1 MQTYEGIWRKR
12 QFVPSWV
19 IQCLVSAFFVVAA
32 CLVLWAASLQPGKYG
47 LVGDDYEIWDDD
59 STRNW
64 LIGEGV
70 FILLLGLFTI
80 AANFVEAA
88 LFHRRRLSPATVLGL
103 AVVRVAG
110 WLVYLVVSAVAT
122 ARVAAA
128 ALDVILGLLMV
139 LTALVQLFYGAKFT
153 HRQRKGLLYHQGG
166 GATHKAGDAEYGMN
180 NYQHNTTT
188 TNTTG
193 Y

>member
-19 IQCLVSAFFVVAA
+19 IQCLISAFFVVAA
-32 CLVLWAASLQPGKYG
+32 CLVLWAASLQPSKYD
-47 LVGDDYEIWDDD
+47 LVGDDYKIWDDD
-59 STRNW
+59 STRDW

-70 FILLLGLFTI
+70 YILILSLFTI
-80 AANFVEAA
+80 AANFVEAV
-88 LFHRRRLSPATVLGL
+88 LFHHRRLSPATVLAL

-128 ALDVILGLLMV
+128 ALNLILGLLMV
-139 LTALVQLFYGAKFT
+139 LTALLQLFYGAKFT
-153 HRQRKGLLYHQGG
+153 HRQRKGMLPHQGG
-166 GATHKAGDAEYGMN
+166 AGVNKTQDVEYGMS
-180 NYQHNTTT
+180 NYHTA
-188 TNTTG
+188 TNTAG
-193 Y
+193 F